1 MVGSCFIWELSPIHT
16 GSARAVKTTGGFRL
30 FLYFSVLTFTL
41 GTSLNNALV
50 KVSKSRTG
58 DFHRLMGTVSTKP
71 VVLNL
76 SVTHVEAHS

>member
-1 MVGSCFIWELSPIHT
+1 M
-16 GSARAVKTTGGFRL
+16 

-58 DFHRLMGTVSTKP
+58 GFQRLMGTVGTKP
-71 VVLNL
+71 VVFVLEY
-76 SVTHVEAHS
+76 STT